1 MASGFRQWLTGLL
14 RLAAPAAPLSLAD
27 AQKTLGGVPAIS
39 LTVGAHDLSAYL
51 WGYTYEEAAEGQ
63 QSPGTGAGLTIWL
76 DNRADRFDDLAG
88 DWPDLKR
95 GAAVDLR
102 RGLVLGGTA
111 TTAKLPRTWIEGFR
125 YVFVEGAALLRVD
138 CIDWLGKLRRFR
150 YASEQT
156 WNDTEVATIAG
167 SILGEVGLTL
177 EAGSFSFLTDFVV
190 SPRRDLDQALRDLMN
205 RVDESL
211 YAGLDGE
218 IQHKQL
224 DPAEASGYSYDW
236 GLGGGGAGGNHPLLP
251 GTEIAETS
259 PRYNKVAVIGGP
271 AKEYS
276 GSVDDLN
283 EQALVGVRL
292 RTITDRDLTSDAQCE
307 ERARAEL
314 RTWQAQTVT
323 ATIVARPHFTL
334 RMYDVVDVAAP
345 PWGGPSVTGRVRHI
359 LEEYGHG
366 QGLWQ
371 QTITAGGVAGLG
383 VAAAQIEDGAIGTG
397 HLIEG
402 AVTADEVAAGAVT
415 AGKIDVANLS
425 AISADMGTLTAGVI
439 KMGSGTKDSDLDGF
453 QLDADELVGQE
464 NGVDQ
469 VSLRASDGRIV
480 AGGGAVVLD
489 SGGIHATS
497 GNADVNKHKIKDG
510 ANIIAAL
517 FAELQSGTGADATL
531 EAVGKNAS
539 NPEAYAEVTA
549 RTYDGATHGGVA
561 SITISL
567 DTGTGVIDVGGA
579 TRMRLGT
586 VYLEMTEQGSD
597 PAAPGTNRGRLFLR
611 DNGSGKTQLC
621 VVFNTGAVQV
631 IATEPS

>member
-1 MASGFRQWLTGLL
+1 
-14 RLAAPAAPLSLAD
+14 
-27 AQKTLGGVPAIS
+27 
-39 LTVGAHDLSAYL
+39 
-51 WGYTYEEAAEGQ
+51 
-63 QSPGTGAGLTIWL
+63 
-76 DNRADRFDDLAG
+76 
-88 DWPDLKR
+88 
-95 GAAVDLR
+95 
-102 RGLVLGGTA
+102 
-111 TTAKLPRTWIEGFR
+111 
-125 YVFVEGAALLRVD
+125 
-138 CIDWLGKLRRFR
+138 
-150 YASEQT
+150 
-156 WNDTEVATIAG
+156 VATIAA

-177 EAGSFSFLTDFVV
+177 EDGEFSFLTDFVV
-190 SPRRDLDQALRDLMN
+190 SPRRDLDQAVRDLMA

-224 DPAEASGYSYDW
+224 DPGEASGYSYDW
-236 GLGGGGAGGNHPLLP
+236 GQGGGGAGGNHPLLP
-251 GTEIAETS
+251 GTEIAEAS

-271 AKEYS
+271 AKEYT
-276 GSVDDLN
+276 GSAQDDT
-283 EQALVGVRL
+283 EIALVGVRL
-292 RTITDRDLTSDAQCE
+292 RTITDKDLASDAQCE

-345 PWGGPSVTGRVRHI
+345 PWGGPAVTGRVRRI

-366 QGLWQ
+366 EGRWQ
-371 QTITAGGVAGLG
+371 QTIMAGGLG
-383 VAAAQIEDGAIGTG
+383 AAETNDGGRRTDSSLVSRPWSVLEDGSVTTMNIVESAI
-397 HLIEG
+397 
-402 AVTADEVAAGAVT
+402 TADEVAAGAVT

-439 KMGSGTKDSDLDGF
+439 KMGTGTKDSDLDGF
-453 QLDADELVGQE
+453 QIDEDELVGQE

-531 EAVGKNAS
+531 ETVGKNAS
-539 NPEAYAEVTA
+539 NPEAYSEITA
-549 RTYDGATHGGVA
+549 RTYDGAAHGGVA
-561 SITISL
+561 SVTISL

-579 TRMRLGT
+579 VRLRLGT
-586 VYLEMTEQGSD
+586 VYLEMTEQGTD
-597 PAAPGTNRGRLFLR
+597 PGAPNANRGRLFLR

-631 IATEPS
+631 IATEP